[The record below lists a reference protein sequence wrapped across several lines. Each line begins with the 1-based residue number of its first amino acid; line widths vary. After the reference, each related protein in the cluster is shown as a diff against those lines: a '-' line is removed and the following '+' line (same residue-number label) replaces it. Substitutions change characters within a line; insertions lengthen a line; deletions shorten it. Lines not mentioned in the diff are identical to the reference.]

1 MGDGLASIS
10 GLAGVGECLVHVKP
24 YWSSD
29 ADPGF
34 RTRVIMQAGGYIH
47 ANFEIACIA
56 GDLRS
61 RTGLLRGI
69 NVGESGETNM

>member
-1 MGDGLASIS
+1 
-10 GLAGVGECLVHVKP
+10 
-24 YWSSD
+24 
-29 ADPGF
+29 
-34 RTRVIMQAGGYIH
+34 MQAGGYIH